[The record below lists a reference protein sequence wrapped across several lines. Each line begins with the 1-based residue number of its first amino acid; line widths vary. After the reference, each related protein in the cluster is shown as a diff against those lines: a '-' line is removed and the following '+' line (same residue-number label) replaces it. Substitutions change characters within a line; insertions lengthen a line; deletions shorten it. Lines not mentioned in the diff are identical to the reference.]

1 MGPMVVFH
9 LIVRVI
15 LAKFYRHF
23 CLFMQ
28 QADGRF
34 LMAKCK
40 IIISDGKLA
49 LKFTALIAVS
59 VENHGRNNHIC
70 RVCHDIPSFSATYVA
85 MHDDIPTFCQQL
97 SVDSIII

>member
-34 LMAKCK
+34 LMAKWK

-59 VENHGRNNHIC
+59 VERNMNYI
-70 RVCHDIPSFSATYVA
+70 
-85 MHDDIPTFCQQL
+85 
-97 SVDSIII
+97 